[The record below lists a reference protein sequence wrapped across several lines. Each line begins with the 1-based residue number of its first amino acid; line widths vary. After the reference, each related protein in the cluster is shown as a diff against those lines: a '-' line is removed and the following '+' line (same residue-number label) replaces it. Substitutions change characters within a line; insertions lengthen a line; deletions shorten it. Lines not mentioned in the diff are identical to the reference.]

1 MGNSWKVW
9 VCKPEGKRP
18 QGRPR
23 GKWKHNTK
31 VAFTEKFTGACE
43 VDLAGLEGDSM
54 TGCLENGNEH
64 SNLIKG

>member
-1 MGNSWKVW
+1 
-9 VCKPEGKRP
+9 
-18 QGRPR
+18 
-23 GKWKHNTK
+23 
-31 VAFTEKFTGACE
+31 